1 LNKLLWNGEESGRQ
15 GARWHKVTFTLD
27 FLRFFGTKKGLRIT
41 NQMISE
47 RFSSTIDYYDVERL
61 N

>member
-1 LNKLLWNGEESGRQ
+1 LNKLLGIGEE
-15 GARWHKVTFTLD
+15 AKAHAVTFTLD